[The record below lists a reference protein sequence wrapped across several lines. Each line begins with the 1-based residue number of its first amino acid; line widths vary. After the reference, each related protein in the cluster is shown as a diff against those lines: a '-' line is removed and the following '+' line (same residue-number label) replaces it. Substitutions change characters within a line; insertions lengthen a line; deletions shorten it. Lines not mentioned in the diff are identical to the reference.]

1 MYRRQ
6 SRHRR
11 NFRKIGSLSVYIPN
25 MTYNKFYGMMRSM
38 NRIKG
43 TLQNLR
49 RTTLK
54 TKLSIEIRQLGLS
67 VQLKN

>member
-6 SRHRR
+6 RKS
-11 NFRKIGSLSVYIPN
+11 RKIGSLSVHIPN
-25 MTYNKFYGMMRSM
+25 MTYNKFYGMMRMM

-54 TKLSIEIRQLGLS
+54 TKLYLEIRELGLQ
-67 VQLKN
+67 VHLKN

>member
-1 MYRRQ
+1 MYRR
-6 SRHRR
+6 HRKA
-11 NFRKIGSLSVYIPN
+11 RKIGSLSVYMPN
-25 MTYNKFYGMMRSM
+25 MTYNKFYGMMRTM

-54 TKLSIEIRQLGLS
+54 TKLSLEIRELGLS